1 MNPIT
6 TMLKVHYD
14 IDGADVFPQQGGW
27 SALAYKVSTAERAYF
42 LKVYDKSRASTPK
55 WTALIDNYVPI
66 LLWLLEHSGL
76 KGKIP
81 VPLLTNDGQY
91 QCEDENGIYLLY
103 EYIRGD
109 TIGDNVLTREQ
120 VSQLADI
127 MAELHRYGEEIP
139 IDTDAVKEDFQL
151 PFLQPLTN
159 MLDKEWAEVPS
170 DARERIQPYIE
181 SIQGLAWNVERLSEH
196 LRHGNVNT
204 ALCHTDLHPWNL
216 MQSGRQVM
224 LIDWE
229 GLRLAPVEADMMFLV
244 DEPFFDQFMNI
255 YRKHHPDYA
264 VNADALQF
272 YQGRRKLEDI
282 WEFLE
287 QLVYDVQD
295 APQRGATLNHLTKEL
310 QQINS

>member
-14 IDGADVFPQQGGW
+14 IDVADVFPQQGGW
-27 SALAYKVSTAERAYF
+27 SALAYKVCTAERAYF
-42 LKVYDKSRASTPK
+42 LKVYEKSRASTPK

-66 LLWLLEHSGL
+66 LLWLLQHSGL

-81 VPLLTNDGQY
+81 APVPTNHGHY

-139 IDTDAVKEDFQL
+139 LDTDAVKEDFQL

-159 MLDKEWAEVPS
+159 MLEKEFSKLPS
-170 DARERIQPYIE
+170 DVRERLQPYIA
-181 SIQGLAWNVERLSEH
+181 SIQGLACTIEGLSER
-196 LRHGNVNT
+196 LRHGNIKMS
-204 ALCHTDLHPWNL
+204 LCHTDLHSWNL
-216 MQSGRQVM
+216 MQSGRQLM

-255 YRKHHPDYA
+255 YRKHHPGYA
-264 VNADALQF
+264 VNADALQC

-295 APQRGATLNHLTKEL
+295 APQREATLNHLTKEL